1 MFKVCSELSS
11 NHQNQGLLNENDKAK
26 NMILHFE
33 FPSIFQN
40 NTTWSLS
47 LFNKLNLIES
57 PNDNGTTLL
66 N

>member
-11 NHQNQGLLNENDKAK
+11 MHQNKGLLNENDKAK
-26 NMILHFE
+26 NMIPRFE